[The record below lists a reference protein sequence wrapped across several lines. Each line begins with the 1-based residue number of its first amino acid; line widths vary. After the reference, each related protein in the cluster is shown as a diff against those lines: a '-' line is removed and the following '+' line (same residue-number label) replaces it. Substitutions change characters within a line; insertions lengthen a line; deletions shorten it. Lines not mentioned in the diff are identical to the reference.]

1 MNLQVPS
8 TFRLEHELL
17 NSELAR
23 AMKFQGRTA
32 VAAVA
37 VAQLMHP
44 HFVKEEEYVLPPLG
58 LLPELAKGKVTP
70 DMKPATTMT
79 NRLKAQLDTMLN
91 EHRAII
97 SALKDLADAA
107 EKEGHPELV
116 DFAQRLMEH
125 AQMEE
130 QITYPAAILVG
141 EFIKLKLAK
150 V

>member
-1 MNLQVPS
+1 MKPNVP
-8 TFRLEHELL
+8 TTLKLEHELL
-17 NSELAR
+17 NSQLER
-23 AMKFQGRTA
+23 AMKLGGRTG
-32 VAAVA
+32 VAAGA

-44 HFVKEEEYVLPPLG
+44 HFVKEEEYALPPLS
-58 LLPELAKGKVTP
+58 LLPELAKGRVSP
-70 DMKPATTMT
+70 EMKPVTAMT
-79 NRLKAQLDTMLN
+79 DRLKAQLQTMLT

-141 EFIKLKLAK
+141 EFVKLKLAK
-150 V
+150 R